1 MTDARYRLLDAMQD
15 LMSNYL
21 LDECPDNVTWED
33 FDPDIDGLRSS
44 VADLIDKHCRG
55 AVSTAVIAT
64 HLVEVEFFSGDDC
77 FATAA
82 YTIDASTP
90 EGAEHHA
97 LSMSLD
103 SIYNDPRIPDLSRA
117 ATARPMDDP
126 DEPR

>member
-1 MTDARYRLLDAMQD
+1 MVDKRAERPDLGRAVRGYYDSLDRD
-15 LMSNYL
+15 
-21 LDECPDNVTWED
+21 
-33 FDPDIDGLRSS
+33 DIES
-44 VADLIDKHCRG
+44 VL
-55 AVSTAVIAT
+55 
-64 HLVEVEFFSGDDC
+64 EFFSGDDC

-103 SIYNDPRIPDLSRA
+103 CIYNDPRIPDLSRA

-126 DEPR
+126 DAPI